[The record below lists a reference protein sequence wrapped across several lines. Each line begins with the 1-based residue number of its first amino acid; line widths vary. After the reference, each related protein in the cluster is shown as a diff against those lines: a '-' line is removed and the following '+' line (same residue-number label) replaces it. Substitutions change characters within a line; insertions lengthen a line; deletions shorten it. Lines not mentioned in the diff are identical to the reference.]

1 MDFRLAPLALAT
13 WLSAALTIGI
23 YSLGNPVWFWVT
35 AAVAVLL
42 IQLIPRR
49 LSNTEIDLTTLVV
62 MLALGAL
69 LGITI
74 SLLRIYPLTY
84 GPVAQAS
91 ASNVV
96 IKGAAVVTSDPIISN
111 RKGQLDWAN
120 QEVLRITLR
129 LESATI
135 HSQTFDLHSPV
146 LVFASEPEIVSALKT
161 YIPGQK
167 ISVTG
172 KLSTAPLGKPY
183 AAYLKL
189 LAVPEDIESPPRY
202 QWLAA
207 DLRSGL
213 HESLRGR
220 SAAAKGLVPGL
231 ALGDSSALT
240 NDLASNMKSA
250 GLTHLISVSGTNVT
264 LLIVLV
270 LAVMRRFRANINL
283 QYFIIVV
290 ALVGFVILVRPQP
303 SVLRATVMG
312 LVALVATFT
321 SSNKSSVPA
330 LAVAVIGLV
339 ALDPWLAMSYGFAL
353 SVAATTG
360 LVLFAPRIMNFLE
373 VKTSK
378 QIPFWVIQ
386 TLAVTVAAQFAVFPI
401 LVGLGSPLSLVT
413 IPANMLAV
421 PLAGPTMILGLLAA
435 LVNPISSHIGEL
447 IAWSAGL
454 FAQMIAG
461 IAHLSA
467 GIDWLTIPWPS
478 GKLGVVLSIT
488 MVSVGVH
495 AAIQWRRLA
504 LESKS
509 IFVSV
514 LTAAV
519 FLLWQPPT
527 LSLKPWPPAGWVMVS
542 CDVGQGDATVIRV
555 GPNEAVLVDVGGDPD
570 AIDRCLTELHIK
582 KIPVLLLTH
591 FHADHVGGLDG
602 VFKSRTVS
610 QIRVSPLGD
619 PPLTT
624 EYVSQVLR
632 DRNQSASVMTYPEQF
647 EINGIKF
654 TCLWPSQ
661 LILGQG
667 SDANN
672 ASVVIAVKV
681 AGIDI
686 LLTGDIEPPVQE
698 EIVRTIR
705 PINFEVIKV
714 AHHGSK
720 YQSSDFAAWANAEIA
735 LVSVGKN
742 NGYGHPAPETIS
754 LYELTGSQVFRT
766 DRNGDIAIV
775 VRDSKIRV
783 ATHR

>member
-23 YSLGNPVWFWVT
+23 YGLGNPVWFWIT
-35 AAVAVLL
+35 AAVAVFL
-42 IQLIPRR
+42 IQLILRK

-62 MLALGAL
+62 MLALGAI
-69 LGITI
+69 LGIAI
-74 SLLRIYPLTY
+74 SMLRIYPLTY
-84 GPVAQAS
+84 GPIAQAS
-91 ASNVV
+91 ARNAV
-96 IKGAAVVTSDPIISN
+96 IKGVAVVTSDPAITS
-111 RKGQLDWAN
+111 RKGQLDWTN

-129 LESATI
+129 LETATI

-146 LVFASEPEIVSALKT
+146 LVFASNPELLAALKT
-161 YIPGQK
+161 YVPGQK

-172 KLSTAPLGKPY
+172 KLSKAPLGKPY

-189 LAVPEDIESPPRY
+189 LDVPDVIETPPRY
-202 QWLAA
+202 QWLAVN
-207 DLRSGL
+207 LRSGL
-213 HESLRGR
+213 HASLQGK
-220 SAAAKGLVPGL
+220 SDAAKGLVPGL

-240 NDLASNMKSA
+240 NELASDMKSA
-250 GLTHLISVSGTNVT
+250 GLTHLIAVSGTNVT
-264 LLIVLV
+264 LLVVLV
-270 LAVMRRFRANINL
+270 LAVMRRFRASKNL
-283 QYFIIVV
+283 QYFVTVV

-312 LVALVATFT
+312 LVALAATFT
-321 SSNKSSVPA
+321 SSNKSPVPA
-330 LAVAVIGLV
+330 LALAVIGLV
-339 ALDPWLAMSYGFAL
+339 TLDPWLAMSYGFAL
-353 SVAATTG
+353 SVAATAG
-360 LVLFAPRIMNFLE
+360 LVLWVPRLINFLE
-373 VKTSK
+373 LKTSK
-378 QIPFWVIQ
+378 RIPLWVIQ
-386 TLAVTVAAQFAVFPI
+386 TLAVTMAAQFAVFPM
-401 LVGLGSPLSLVT
+401 LVALGSPLSLT
-413 IPANMLAV
+413 AIPANMFAG
-421 PLAGPTMILGLLAA
+421 PLAGPTMVLGLLAA
-435 LVNPISSHIGEL
+435 LVTPASSYLGGL
-447 IAWSAGL
+447 IASGAGQ
-454 FAQMIAG
+454 FAQLIAV
-461 IAHLSA
+461 IAHLCA
-467 GIDWLTIPWPS
+467 GISWLLIPWPS
-478 GKLGVVLSIT
+478 GKFGVVLATT

-519 FLLWQPPT
+519 FLLWQPPN
-527 LSLKPWPPAGWVMVS
+527 LSFKPWPPAGWVMVS

-555 GPNEAVLVDVGGDPD
+555 GPNEAVVVDVGGDPD

-602 VFKSRTVS
+602 VFKSRKVS
-610 QIRVSPLGD
+610 QVRLSPLED

-624 EYVSQVLR
+624 EYVSEVLR
-632 DRNQSASVMTYPEQF
+632 NRNQVASVLTYPEEFQ
-647 EINGIKF
+647 INGIRF

-672 ASVVIAVKV
+672 ASVVIAVAV

-686 LLTGDIEPPVQE
+686 LLTGDIEPPVQD
-698 EIVRTIR
+698 EIVRTIA
-705 PINFEVIKV
+705 PIDFEVIKV

-720 YQSSDFAAWANAEIA
+720 YQSPEFAAWANAQVA
-735 LVSVGKN
+735 LVSVGKD

-754 LYELTGSQVFRT
+754 LYELLGSKVFRT
-766 DRNGDIAIV
+766 DQNGDLAIV
-775 VRDSKIRV
+775 VRDSQIRV